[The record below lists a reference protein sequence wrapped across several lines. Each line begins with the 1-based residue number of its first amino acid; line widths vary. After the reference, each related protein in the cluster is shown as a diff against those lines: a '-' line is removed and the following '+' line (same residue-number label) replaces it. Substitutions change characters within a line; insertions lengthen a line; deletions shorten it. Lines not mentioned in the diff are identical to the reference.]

1 MDHFVQR
8 SCLLVCGR
16 PRIRVRFCFRIH
28 SPPLFAAI
36 MNEMITRQQSAQLVL
51 RKHLVRALLSGIL
64 PGTTVRV
71 EKGLATVPVG

>member
-8 SCLLVCGR
+8 SCLLACGR

-51 RKHLVRALLSGIL
+51 RKHLVREPWRLGKAYGNHCIT
-64 PGTTVRV
+64 PIV
-71 EKGLATVPVG
+71 